1 MEFGQQHLLEKL
13 QDRVYIFN
21 ILYKYDKFKYIK
33 VKKQNNNIILE
44 DEMKF
49 SQYKYERSSYE
60 DIKDKFIKL
69 VDKINKSTNYE
80 EQKNYI
86 LQLNEIR
93 NDIQSNSTI
102 ASIRYSIDTSDE
114 YYEEEKKYWDEY
126 MPLYEDLNCEFYKA
140 IVNSQF
146 KNEIIND
153 FSKQFY
159 NICEDSIKS
168 FSKDIIEDLQEEN
181 KLCSQYTK
189 LLASAKIEYKGQT
202 HNLSSLMKYMMDKDR
217 ETRIESTKLYYSYFE
232 KNEDKF
238 DSLFDKLVS
247 VRDKMAKKLGYKSFT
262 ELGYIRMNRSDYN
275 EENIKKLR
283 KEVQEYIV
291 PLCNKLYERQAKRI
305 GVDDFWFVDESI
317 EFKTGNATIKG
328 GEEYEKYIIENGKK
342 MYSELSK
349 ETAEFFEYMT
359 QNELMDLVTRKSKA
373 AGGYCTHIPNY
384 NSPFIFSNFNN
395 TSEDIDVL
403 THEAGHAFQ
412 LYMSKDIL
420 MYEINFPTLDSC
432 EIHSMSMEF
441 ITYPWMEL
449 FFKEDTLKYKFYHM
463 SSAIK
468 FIPYGVIVDEFQH
481 RIYENPTMSKDE
493 RKQIFRELEKK
504 YLPHRDYRDIDILE
518 KGCYWFKQ
526 GHIFKNPFY
535 YIDYVLAQVC
545 AFQFLQKSNENFE
558 QAWQDYINICK
569 VGGTKSFLEIVN
581 IGNLNS
587 PFEDK
592 TIKNIGENINNL
604 LVNIKDSE
612 L

>member
-1 MEFGQQHLLEKL
+1 
-13 QDRVYIFN
+13 
-21 ILYKYDKFKYIK
+21 
-33 VKKQNNNIILE
+33 
-44 DEMKF
+44 MKF

-60 DIKDKFIKL
+60 NIKEDFTKL
-69 VDKINKSTNYE
+69 VDKINNSNTYE
-80 EQKNYI
+80 EQKKYI
-86 LQLNEIR
+86 LELNKIR

-126 MPLYEDLNCEFYKA
+126 MPFYEDLNCDFYKA
-140 IVNSQF
+140 IVNSKF
-146 KNEIIND
+146 KEEIIND
-153 FSKQFY
+153 FSRQFY

-181 KLCSQYTK
+181 MLCSQYTK
-189 LLASAKIEYKGQT
+189 LLASAKIEYRGET

-217 ETRIESTKLYYSYFE
+217 ETRIESTKLYYSYFKE
-232 KNEDKF
+232 NEAKF
-238 DSLFDKLVS
+238 DELFDKLVA
-247 VRDKMAKKLGYKSFT
+247 VRDKMAKKLGYNSFT

-275 EENIKKLR
+275 EDMIKKLR
-283 KEVQEYIV
+283 KEVQDYIV
-291 PLCNKLYERQAKRI
+291 LLCNKLYERQAKRI
-305 GVDDFWFVDESI
+305 GIDDFWFADESI
-317 EFKTGNATIKG
+317 EFKSGNATIKG
-328 GEEYEKYIIENGKK
+328 GEEYEKYIIENGKR
-342 MYSELSK
+342 MYSELSP
-349 ETAEFFEYMT
+349 ETAEFFNYMT
-359 QNELMDLVTRKSKA
+359 ENELMDLVTRKSKA

-403 THEAGHAFQ
+403 AHEAGHAFQ
-412 LYMSKDIL
+412 LYMSRDIE

-481 RIYENPTMSKDE
+481 RIYENPDMSPDE
-493 RKQIFRELEKK
+493 RKQVFRDLEKK

>member
-1 MEFGQQHLLEKL
+1 MEFGLLHLPEKL

-189 LLASAKIEYKGQT
+189 LLASAKIEYKGET

-217 ETRIESTKLYYSYFE
+217 GTRIESTKLYYSYFE
-232 KNEDKF
+232 ENEDKF

>member
-1 MEFGQQHLLEKL
+1 
-13 QDRVYIFN
+13 
-21 ILYKYDKFKYIK
+21 
-33 VKKQNNNIILE
+33 
-44 DEMKF
+44 MKF

-60 DIKDKFIKL
+60 NIKEEFTKL
-69 VDKINKSTNYE
+69 VANINNAAGYE

-86 LQLNEIR
+86 LKLNKIR
-93 NDIQSNSTI
+93 NDIQTNSTI

-126 MPLYEDLNCEFYKA
+126 MPFYEDLNCDFYKA
-140 IVNSQF
+140 IVNSPF
-146 KNEIIND
+146 KEEIIKD

-181 KLCSQYTK
+181 MLCSKYTK
-189 LLASAKIEYKGQT
+189 LLASAKLDYKGET

-217 ETRIESTKLYYSYFE
+217 DTRIESTKLYYSYFE
-232 KNEDKF
+232 ENEAQF
-238 DSLFDKLVS
+238 DELFDKLVA
-247 VRDKMAKKLGYKSFT
+247 VRDKMAKKLGYDSFT

-275 EENIKKLR
+275 EEMIKKLR
-283 KEVQEYIV
+283 QEVQDYIV
-291 PLCNKLYERQAKRI
+291 PLCNKLYERQANRI
-305 GVDDFWFVDESI
+305 KTDDFWFADESI
-317 EFKTGNATIKG
+317 EFETGNATIKG
-328 GEEYEKYIIENGKK
+328 GKEYEKYIIDNGKK
-342 MYSELSK
+342 MYSELSP

-359 QNELMDLVTRKSKA
+359 SNELMDLVTRKAKA

-412 LYMSKDIL
+412 LYMSRDIE

-481 RIYENPTMSKDE
+481 RIYENPKMTADE
-493 RKQIFRELEKK
+493 RKQVFRDLERK

-545 AFQFLQKSNENFE
+545 AFQFLNKSNEDFE
-558 QAWQDYINICK
+558 KAWKDYLNICK
-569 VGGTKSFLEIVN
+569 VGGTKSFLEIVK
-581 IGNLNS
+581 IGNLES
-587 PFEDK
+587 PFEEN
-592 TIKNIGENINNL
+592 TMKNIAENINKL
-604 LVNIKDSE
+604 LENIKDSD

>member
-1 MEFGQQHLLEKL
+1 
-13 QDRVYIFN
+13 
-21 ILYKYDKFKYIK
+21 
-33 VKKQNNNIILE
+33 
-44 DEMKF
+44 MKF

-60 DIKDKFIKL
+60 NIKEDFTKL
-69 VDKINKSTNYE
+69 VDKINNSNTYE
-80 EQKNYI
+80 EQKKYI
-86 LQLNEIR
+86 LELNKIR

-126 MPLYEDLNCEFYKA
+126 MPFYEDLNCDFYKA
-140 IVNSQF
+140 IVNSKF
-146 KNEIIND
+146 KEEIIND
-153 FSKQFY
+153 FSRQFY

-181 KLCSQYTK
+181 MLCSQYTK
-189 LLASAKIEYKGQT
+189 LLASAKIEYRGET
-202 HNLSSLMKYMMDKDR
+202 NNLSSLMKYMMDKDR
-217 ETRIESTKLYYSYFE
+217 ETRIESTKLYYSYFKE
-232 KNEDKF
+232 NEDKF
-238 DSLFDKLVS
+238 DELFDKLVA
-247 VRDKMAKKLGYKSFT
+247 VRDKMAKKLGYNSFT

-275 EENIKKLR
+275 EDMIKKLR
-283 KEVQEYIV
+283 KEVQDYIV
-291 PLCNKLYERQAKRI
+291 LLCNKLYERQAKRI
-305 GVDDFWFVDESI
+305 GIDDFWFADESI
-317 EFKTGNATIKG
+317 EFKSGNATIKG
-328 GEEYEKYIIENGKK
+328 GEEYEKYIIENGKR
-342 MYSELSK
+342 MYSELSP
-349 ETAEFFEYMT
+349 ETAEFFNYMT
-359 QNELMDLVTRKSKA
+359 ENELMDLVTRKSKA

-412 LYMSKDIL
+412 LYMSRDIE

-481 RIYENPTMSKDE
+481 RIYENPDMSPDE
-493 RKQIFRELEKK
+493 RKQVFRDLEKK

-535 YIDYVLAQVC
+535 YIDYVLAQLC
-545 AFQFLQKSNENFE
+545 AFQFKIRMEKDHDAAWADYMKLCRLSASDFYPSMLKQVGLTVPFTDGCIQK
-558 QAWQDYINICK
+558 
-569 VGGTKSFLEIVN
+569 IVDE
-581 IGNLNS
+581 L
-587 PFEDK
+587 DK
-592 TIKNIGENINNL
+592 KLG
-604 LVNIKDSE
+604 
-612 L
+612 

>member
-1 MEFGQQHLLEKL
+1 
-13 QDRVYIFN
+13 
-21 ILYKYDKFKYIK
+21 
-33 VKKQNNNIILE
+33 
-44 DEMKF
+44 MKF

-60 DIKDKFIKL
+60 NIKEDFTKL
-69 VDKINKSTNYE
+69 VDKINNSNTYE
-80 EQKNYI
+80 EQKKYI
-86 LQLNEIR
+86 LELNKIR

-126 MPLYEDLNCEFYKA
+126 MPFYEDLNCDFYKA
-140 IVNSQF
+140 IVNSKF
-146 KNEIIND
+146 KEEIIND
-153 FSKQFY
+153 FSRQFY

-181 KLCSQYTK
+181 MLCSQYTK
-189 LLASAKIEYKGQT
+189 LLASAKIEYRGET

-232 KNEDKF
+232 ENEDKF
-238 DSLFDKLVS
+238 DALFDKLVA
-247 VRDKMAKKLGYKSFT
+247 VRDKMAKKLGYNSFT

-275 EENIKKLR
+275 EEMIKKLR
-283 KEVQEYIV
+283 KEVQDYIV
-291 PLCNKLYERQAKRI
+291 LLCNKLYERQAKRI
-305 GVDDFWFVDESI
+305 GIDDFWFADESI
-317 EFKTGNATIKG
+317 EFKSGNATIKG
-328 GEEYEKYIIENGKK
+328 GEEYEKYIIENGKR
-342 MYSELSK
+342 MYSELSP
-349 ETAEFFEYMT
+349 ETAEFFNYMT
-359 QNELMDLVTRKSKA
+359 ENELMDLVTRKSKA

-412 LYMSKDIL
+412 LYMSRDIE

-481 RIYENPTMSKDE
+481 RIYENPDMSPDE
-493 RKQIFRELEKK
+493 RKQVFRDLEKK

-526 GHIFKNPFY
+526 GHIFINPFY

-545 AFQFLQKSNENFE
+545 AFQFLNKSNEDFKK
-558 QAWQDYINICK
+558 AWDDYINICK
-569 VGGTKSFLEIVN
+569 IGGTKSFLEIVE
-581 IGNLNS
+581 IGNLES
-587 PFEDK
+587 PFEEN
-592 TIKNIGENINNL
+592 TMKNISQKVGAL
-604 LVNIKDSE
+604 LENIKDSD

>member
-1 MEFGQQHLLEKL
+1 
-13 QDRVYIFN
+13 
-21 ILYKYDKFKYIK
+21 
-33 VKKQNNNIILE
+33 
-44 DEMKF
+44 MKF

-60 DIKDKFIKL
+60 NIKEDFTKL
-69 VDKINKSTNYE
+69 VDKINNSNTYK
-80 EQKNYI
+80 EQKKYI
-86 LQLNEIR
+86 LELNKIR

-126 MPLYEDLNCEFYKA
+126 MPFYEDLNCDFYKA
-140 IVNSQF
+140 IVNSKF
-146 KNEIIND
+146 KEEIIND
-153 FSKQFY
+153 FSRQFY

-181 KLCSQYTK
+181 MLCSQYTK
-189 LLASAKIEYKGQT
+189 LLASAKIEYRGET

-217 ETRIESTKLYYSYFE
+217 ETRIESTKLYYSYFKE
-232 KNEDKF
+232 NEAKF
-238 DSLFDKLVS
+238 DELFDKLVA
-247 VRDKMAKKLGYKSFT
+247 VRDKMAKKLGYNSFT

-275 EENIKKLR
+275 EEMIKKLR
-283 KEVQEYIV
+283 KEVQDYIV
-291 PLCNKLYERQAKRI
+291 LLCNKLYERQAKRI
-305 GVDDFWFVDESI
+305 GIDDFWFADESI
-317 EFKTGNATIKG
+317 EFKSGNATIKG
-328 GEEYEKYIIENGKK
+328 GEEYEKYIIENGKR
-342 MYSELSK
+342 MYSELSL
-349 ETAEFFEYMT
+349 ETDEFFNYMT
-359 QNELMDLVTRKSKA
+359 ENELMDLVTRKSKA

-412 LYMSKDIL
+412 LYMSRDIE

-481 RIYENPTMSKDE
+481 RIYENPDMSPDE
-493 RKQIFRELEKK
+493 RKQVFRDLEKK

-545 AFQFLQKSNENFE
+545 AFQFLNKLNGDFKK
-558 QAWQDYINICK
+558 AWDDYINICK
-569 VGGTKSFLEIVN
+569 IGGTKSFLEIVE
-581 IGNLNS
+581 IGNLES
-587 PFEDK
+587 PFEEN
-592 TIKNIGENINNL
+592 TMKNISQKVGAL
-604 LVNIKDSE
+604 LENIKDSD

>member
-1 MEFGQQHLLEKL
+1 
-13 QDRVYIFN
+13 
-21 ILYKYDKFKYIK
+21 
-33 VKKQNNNIILE
+33 
-44 DEMKF
+44 MKF

-60 DIKDKFIKL
+60 NIKEDFTKL
-69 VDKINKSTNYE
+69 VDKINNSNTYE
-80 EQKNYI
+80 EQKKYI
-86 LQLNEIR
+86 LELNKIR

-126 MPLYEDLNCEFYKA
+126 MPFYEDLNCDFYKA
-140 IVNSQF
+140 IVNSKF
-146 KNEIIND
+146 KEEIIND
-153 FSKQFY
+153 FSRQFY

-181 KLCSQYTK
+181 MLCSQYTK
-189 LLASAKIEYKGQT
+189 LLASAKIEYRGET

-232 KNEDKF
+232 ENEDKF
-238 DSLFDKLVS
+238 DALFDKLVA
-247 VRDKMAKKLGYKSFT
+247 VRDKMAKKLGYNSFT

-275 EENIKKLR
+275 EDMIKKLR
-283 KEVQEYIV
+283 KEVQDYIV
-291 PLCNKLYERQAKRI
+291 LLCNKLYERQAKRI
-305 GVDDFWFVDESI
+305 GIDDFWFADESI
-317 EFKTGNATIKG
+317 EFKSGNATIKG
-328 GEEYEKYIIENGKK
+328 GEEYEKYIIENGKR
-342 MYSELSK
+342 MYSELSP
-349 ETAEFFEYMT
+349 ETAEFFNYMT
-359 QNELMDLVTRKSKA
+359 ENELMDLVTRKSKA

-403 THEAGHAFQ
+403 AHEAGHAFQ
-412 LYMSKDIL
+412 LYMSRDIE

-481 RIYENPTMSKDE
+481 RIYENPDMSPDE
-493 RKQIFRELEKK
+493 RKQVFRDLEKK

-545 AFQFLQKSNENFE
+545 AFQFYRYLNEDFKK
-558 QAWQDYINICK
+558 AWDDYINICK
-569 VGGTKSFLEIVN
+569 IGGTKSFLEIVE
-581 IGNLNS
+581 IGNLES
-587 PFEDK
+587 PFEEN
-592 TIKNIGENINNL
+592 TMKNISQKVGAL
-604 LVNIKDSE
+604 LENIKDSD

>member
-86 LQLNEIR
+86 VQLNEIR

-102 ASIRYSIDTSDE
+102 ALIRYSIDTSDE

-581 IGNLNS
+581 IGSLDS

-592 TIKNIGENINNL
+592 TIKNIVKNINNL

>member
-60 DIKDKFIKL
+60 DIKEKFIKL

-86 LQLNEIR
+86 VQLNEIR

-102 ASIRYSIDTSDE
+102 ALIRYSIDTSDE

-581 IGNLNS
+581 IGSLDS

-592 TIKNIGENINNL
+592 TIKNIVKNINNL

>member
-86 LQLNEIR
+86 VQLNEIR

-581 IGNLNS
+581 IGSLDS

-592 TIKNIGENINNL
+592 TIKNIVKNINNL

>member
-1 MEFGQQHLLEKL
+1 
-13 QDRVYIFN
+13 
-21 ILYKYDKFKYIK
+21 
-33 VKKQNNNIILE
+33 
-44 DEMKF
+44 MKF

-60 DIKDKFIKL
+60 NIKEEFTKL
-69 VDKINKSTNYE
+69 VDKINSSKNYE
-80 EQKNYI
+80 EQKKYI
-86 LQLNEIR
+86 LESNKIR
-93 NDIQSNSTI
+93 NDIQTNSTI
-102 ASIRYSIDTSDE
+102 ASIRYSIDTSDA

-126 MPLYEDLNCEFYKA
+126 MPFYEDLNCDFYKA
-140 IVNSQF
+140 IVNSPF
-146 KNEIIND
+146 KEDIIKD

-168 FSKDIIEDLQEEN
+168 FSKEIIEDLQEEN
-181 KLCSQYTK
+181 MLCSKYTK
-189 LLASAKIEYKGQT
+189 LLASAKLEYRGEI

-217 ETRIESTKLYYSYFE
+217 NTRIESTKLYYSYFE
-232 KNEDKF
+232 ENEAEF
-238 DSLFDKLVS
+238 DELFDKLVA
-247 VRDKMAKKLGYKSFT
+247 VRDKMAKKLGYDSFT

-275 EENIKKLR
+275 EEMIKKLR
-283 KEVQEYIV
+283 QEVKDYIV

-305 GVDDFWFVDESI
+305 KIDDFGFADEAI
-317 EFKTGNATIKG
+317 EFETGNATIKG
-328 GEEYEKYIIENGKK
+328 GEEYEKYIIQNGKK
-342 MYSELSK
+342 MYSELSN
-349 ETAEFFEYMT
+349 ETNEFFEYMT
-359 QNELMDLVTRKSKA
+359 SNELLDLVTRKSKA

-412 LYMSKDIL
+412 LYMSRDIP

-481 RIYENPTMSKDE
+481 RIYEEPKMSADE
-493 RKQIFRELEKK
+493 RKKVFRDLEQK

-545 AFQFLQKSNENFE
+545 AFQFLNKSNDDFE
-558 QAWQDYINICK
+558 KAWQDYINICK
-569 VGGTKSFLEIVN
+569 VGGTKSFLEIVE
-581 IGNLNS
+581 IGNLKS
-587 PFEDK
+587 PFEEK
-592 TIKNIGENINNL
+592 TIKNIADKVDKL
-604 LVNIKDSE
+604 LEDIKDSD

>member
-1 MEFGQQHLLEKL
+1 
-13 QDRVYIFN
+13 
-21 ILYKYDKFKYIK
+21 
-33 VKKQNNNIILE
+33 
-44 DEMKF
+44 MKF

-60 DIKDKFIKL
+60 NIKEEFTKL
-69 VDKINKSTNYE
+69 VANINNAAGYE

-86 LQLNEIR
+86 LKLNKIR
-93 NDIQSNSTI
+93 NDIQTNSTI

-126 MPLYEDLNCEFYKA
+126 MPFYEDLNCDFYKA
-140 IVNSQF
+140 IVNSPF
-146 KNEIIND
+146 KEEIIKD

-181 KLCSQYTK
+181 MLCSKYTK
-189 LLASAKIEYKGQT
+189 LLASAKLDYKGET

-217 ETRIESTKLYYSYFE
+217 DTRIESTKLYYSYFE
-232 KNEDKF
+232 ENEAQF
-238 DSLFDKLVS
+238 DELFDKLVA
-247 VRDKMAKKLGYKSFT
+247 VRDKMAKKLGYDSFT

-275 EENIKKLR
+275 EEMIKKLR
-283 KEVQEYIV
+283 QEVQDYIV
-291 PLCNKLYERQAKRI
+291 PLCNKLYERQANRI
-305 GVDDFWFVDESI
+305 KVNDFWFADESI
-317 EFKTGNATIKG
+317 EFETGNATIKG
-328 GEEYEKYIIENGKK
+328 GKEYEKYIIDNGKK
-342 MYSELSK
+342 MYSELSP

-359 QNELMDLVTRKSKA
+359 SNELMDLVTRKAKA

-412 LYMSKDIL
+412 LYMSRDIE

-481 RIYENPTMSKDE
+481 RIYENPKMTADE
-493 RKQIFRELEKK
+493 RKQVFRDLERK

-545 AFQFLQKSNENFE
+545 AFQFLNKSNEDFE
-558 QAWQDYINICK
+558 KAWKDYLNICK
-569 VGGTKSFLEIVN
+569 VGGTKSFLEIVK
-581 IGNLNS
+581 IGNLES
-587 PFEDK
+587 PFEEN
-592 TIKNIGENINNL
+592 TMKNIAENINKL
-604 LVNIKDSE
+604 LENIKDSD

>member
-1 MEFGQQHLLEKL
+1 
-13 QDRVYIFN
+13 
-21 ILYKYDKFKYIK
+21 
-33 VKKQNNNIILE
+33 
-44 DEMKF
+44 MKF

-60 DIKDKFIKL
+60 NIKEEFTKL
-69 VDKINKSTNYE
+69 VANINNAAGYE

-86 LQLNEIR
+86 LKLNKIR
-93 NDIQSNSTI
+93 NDIQTNSTI

-126 MPLYEDLNCEFYKA
+126 MPFYEDLNCDFYKA
-140 IVNSQF
+140 IVNSPF
-146 KNEIIND
+146 KEEIIKD

-181 KLCSQYTK
+181 MLCSKYTK
-189 LLASAKIEYKGQT
+189 LLASAKLDYKGET

-217 ETRIESTKLYYSYFE
+217 DTRIESTKLYYSYFE
-232 KNEDKF
+232 ENEAQF
-238 DSLFDKLVS
+238 DELFDKLVA
-247 VRDKMAKKLGYKSFT
+247 VRDKMAKKLGYDSFT

-275 EENIKKLR
+275 EDMIKKLR
-283 KEVQEYIV
+283 QEVQDYIV
-291 PLCNKLYERQAKRI
+291 PLCNKLYERQANRI
-305 GVDDFWFVDESI
+305 KTDDFWFADESI
-317 EFKTGNATIKG
+317 EFETGNATIKG
-328 GEEYEKYIIENGKK
+328 GEEYEKYIIDNGKK
-342 MYSELSK
+342 MYSELSP

-359 QNELMDLVTRKSKA
+359 SNELMDLVTRKSKA

-412 LYMSKDIL
+412 LYMSRDIE

-481 RIYENPTMSKDE
+481 RIYENPKMTADE
-493 RKQIFRELEKK
+493 RKRVFRDLEKK

-545 AFQFLQKSNENFE
+545 AFQFLNKSNEDFE
-558 QAWQDYINICK
+558 KAWKDYLSICK
-569 VGGTKSFLEIVN
+569 VGGTKSFLEIVE
-581 IGNLNS
+581 IGNLES
-587 PFEDK
+587 PFEEN
-592 TIKNIGENINNL
+592 TMRNIAENINKL
-604 LVNIKDSE
+604 LENIKDSD

>member
-1 MEFGQQHLLEKL
+1 
-13 QDRVYIFN
+13 
-21 ILYKYDKFKYIK
+21 
-33 VKKQNNNIILE
+33 
-44 DEMKF
+44 MKF

-60 DIKDKFIKL
+60 NIKEDFTKL
-69 VDKINKSTNYE
+69 VDKINNSNTYK
-80 EQKNYI
+80 EQKKYI
-86 LQLNEIR
+86 LELNKIR

-126 MPLYEDLNCEFYKA
+126 MPFYEDLNCDFYKA
-140 IVNSQF
+140 IVNSKF
-146 KNEIIND
+146 KEEIIND
-153 FSKQFY
+153 FSRQFY

-181 KLCSQYTK
+181 MLCSQYTK
-189 LLASAKIEYKGQT
+189 LLASAKIEYRGET

-217 ETRIESTKLYYSYFE
+217 ETRIESTKLYYSYFKE
-232 KNEDKF
+232 NEAKF
-238 DSLFDKLVS
+238 DELFDKLVA
-247 VRDKMAKKLGYKSFT
+247 VRDKMAKKLGYNSFT

-275 EENIKKLR
+275 EEMIKKLR
-283 KEVQEYIV
+283 KEVQDYIV
-291 PLCNKLYERQAKRI
+291 LLCNKLYERQAKRI
-305 GVDDFWFVDESI
+305 GIDDFWFADESI
-317 EFKTGNATIKG
+317 EFKSGNATIKG
-328 GEEYEKYIIENGKK
+328 GEEYEKYIIENGKR
-342 MYSELSK
+342 MYSELSL
-349 ETAEFFEYMT
+349 ETDEFFNYMT
-359 QNELMDLVTRKSKA
+359 ENELMDLVTRKSKA

-412 LYMSKDIL
+412 LYMSRDIE

-481 RIYENPTMSKDE
+481 RIYENPDMSPDE
-493 RKQIFRELEKK
+493 RKQVFRDLEKK

-545 AFQFLQKSNENFE
+545 AFQFLNKLNGDFKK
-558 QAWQDYINICK
+558 AWDDYINICK
-569 VGGTKSFLEIVN
+569 IGGTKSFLEIVE
-581 IGNLNS
+581 IGNLES
-587 PFEDK
+587 PFEEN
-592 TIKNIGENINNL
+592 TMKNISQKVGAL
-604 LVNIKDSE
+604 LKNIKDSD

>member
-1 MEFGQQHLLEKL
+1 
-13 QDRVYIFN
+13 
-21 ILYKYDKFKYIK
+21 
-33 VKKQNNNIILE
+33 
-44 DEMKF
+44 MKF

-60 DIKDKFIKL
+60 NIKEDFTKL
-69 VDKINKSTNYE
+69 LDKINNSINYE
-80 EQKNYI
+80 EQKRYI
-86 LQLNEIR
+86 LELNKIR
-93 NDIQSNSTI
+93 NDIQTNATI

-114 YYEEEKKYWDEY
+114 YYEREKMYWDEY
-126 MPLYEDLNCEFYKA
+126 MPFYEDLNCDFYKA
-140 IVNSQF
+140 IVNSPF
-146 KNEIIND
+146 KDEIIKD

-181 KLCSQYTK
+181 KLSSQYTK
-189 LLASAKIEYKGQT
+189 LLASAKIEYRGET

-217 ETRIESTKLYYSYFE
+217 DTRIESTKLYYSYFE
-232 KNEDKF
+232 ENEAKF
-238 DSLFDKLVS
+238 DELFDKLVS
-247 VRDKMAKKLGYKSFT
+247 VRDKMAKKLGYDSFT
-262 ELGYIRMNRSDYN
+262 QLGYIRMNRSDYN
-275 EENIKKLR
+275 EEMIKKLR

-305 GVDDFWFVDESI
+305 NIDDFWFVDESI
-317 EFKTGNATIKG
+317 EFKSGNATIKG
-328 GEEYEKYIIENGKK
+328 GKDYEKYIIENGKK
-342 MYSELSK
+342 MYNELSP
-349 ETAEFFEYMT
+349 ETAEFFDYMT
-359 QNELMDLVTRKSKA
+359 TNELMDLVTRKSKE

-384 NSPFIFSNFNN
+384 NSPFIFSNFNH

-412 LYMSKDIL
+412 LYMSRDIE

-481 RIYENPTMSKDE
+481 RIYEKPNMTPNE
-493 RKQIFRELEKK
+493 RKQVFRDLEKK

-545 AFQFLQKSNENFE
+545 AFQFLNKSNEDLKK
-558 QAWQDYINICK
+558 AWDDYINICK
-569 VGGTKSFLEIVN
+569 VGGTKSFLEIVK
-581 IGNLNS
+581 IGNLES
-587 PFEDK
+587 PFEEN
-592 TIKNIGENINNL
+592 TIKNIAENINML
-604 LVNIKDSE
+604 LENIKDSD

>member
-1 MEFGQQHLLEKL
+1 
-13 QDRVYIFN
+13 
-21 ILYKYDKFKYIK
+21 
-33 VKKQNNNIILE
+33 
-44 DEMKF
+44 MKF

-60 DIKDKFIKL
+60 NIKEDFTKL
-69 VDKINKSTNYE
+69 VDKINNSNTYE
-80 EQKNYI
+80 EQKKYI
-86 LQLNEIR
+86 LELNKIR

-114 YYEEEKKYWDEY
+114 YYEQEKKYWDEY
-126 MPLYEDLNCEFYKA
+126 MPFYEDLNCDFYKA
-140 IVNSQF
+140 IVNSKF
-146 KNEIIND
+146 KEEIIND
-153 FSKQFY
+153 FSRQFY

-181 KLCSQYTK
+181 MLCSQYTK
-189 LLASAKIEYKGQT
+189 LLASAKIEYRGET

-232 KNEDKF
+232 ENEAKF
-238 DSLFDKLVS
+238 DALFDKLVA
-247 VRDKMAKKLGYKSFT
+247 VRDKMAKKLGYNSFT

-275 EENIKKLR
+275 EDMIKKLR
-283 KEVQEYIV
+283 KEVQDYIV
-291 PLCNKLYERQAKRI
+291 LLCNKLYERQAKRI
-305 GVDDFWFVDESI
+305 GIDDFWFADESI
-317 EFKTGNATIKG
+317 EFKSGNATIKG
-328 GEEYEKYIIENGKK
+328 GEEYEKYIIENGKR
-342 MYSELSK
+342 MYSELSL
-349 ETAEFFEYMT
+349 ETDEFFNYMT
-359 QNELMDLVTRKSKA
+359 ENELMDLVTRKSKA

-412 LYMSKDIL
+412 LYMSRDIE

-481 RIYENPTMSKDE
+481 RIYENPDMSPDE
-493 RKQIFRELEKK
+493 RKQVFRDLEKK

>member
-1 MEFGQQHLLEKL
+1 
-13 QDRVYIFN
+13 
-21 ILYKYDKFKYIK
+21 
-33 VKKQNNNIILE
+33 
-44 DEMKF
+44 MKF
-49 SQYKYERSSYE
+49 SQYKYESSSYE

-80 EQKNYI
+80 DQKNYI

-168 FSKDIIEDLQEEN
+168 FSKEIIEDLQEEN

-189 LLASAKIEYKGQT
+189 LLASAKIEYKGET
-202 HNLSSLMKYMMDKDR
+202 HNLSSLMKYMMDKDI

-232 KNEDKF
+232 ENEDKF

-283 KEVQEYIV
+283 AEVQDYIV

-305 GVDDFWFVDESI
+305 GIDDFWFAHESI
-317 EFKTGNATIKG
+317 EFKNGNATIKG

-412 LYMSKDIL
+412 LYMSKDIP

>member
-1 MEFGQQHLLEKL
+1 
-13 QDRVYIFN
+13 
-21 ILYKYDKFKYIK
+21 
-33 VKKQNNNIILE
+33 
-44 DEMKF
+44 MKF

-60 DIKDKFIKL
+60 NIKEDFTKL
-69 VDKINKSTNYE
+69 LDKINNSINYE
-80 EQKNYI
+80 EQKRYI
-86 LQLNEIR
+86 LELNKIR
-93 NDIQSNSTI
+93 NDIQTNATI

-114 YYEEEKKYWDEY
+114 YYEREKMYWDEY
-126 MPLYEDLNCEFYKA
+126 MPFYEDLNCDFYKA
-140 IVNSQF
+140 IVNSPF
-146 KNEIIND
+146 KDEIIKD

-181 KLCSQYTK
+181 KLSSQYTK
-189 LLASAKIEYKGQT
+189 LLASAKIEYRGET

-217 ETRIESTKLYYSYFE
+217 DTRIESTKLYYSYFE
-232 KNEDKF
+232 ENEAKF
-238 DSLFDKLVS
+238 DELFDKLVS
-247 VRDKMAKKLGYKSFT
+247 VRDKMAKKLGYDSFT
-262 ELGYIRMNRSDYN
+262 QLGYIRMNRSDYN
-275 EENIKKLR
+275 EEMIKKLR

-305 GVDDFWFVDESI
+305 NIDDFWFVDESI
-317 EFKTGNATIKG
+317 EFKSGNATIKG
-328 GEEYEKYIIENGKK
+328 GKDYEKYIIENGKK
-342 MYSELSK
+342 MYNELSP
-349 ETAEFFEYMT
+349 ETAEFFDYMT
-359 QNELMDLVTRKSKA
+359 TNELMDLVTRKSKA

-384 NSPFIFSNFNN
+384 NSPFIFSNFNH

-412 LYMSKDIL
+412 LYMSRDIE

-481 RIYENPTMSKDE
+481 RIYEKPNMTPNE
-493 RKQIFRELEKK
+493 RKQVFRDLEKK

-545 AFQFLQKSNENFE
+545 AFQFLNKSNEDLKK
-558 QAWQDYINICK
+558 AWDDYINICK
-569 VGGTKSFLEIVN
+569 VGGTKSFLEIVK
-581 IGNLNS
+581 IGNLES
-587 PFEDK
+587 PFEEN
-592 TIKNIGENINNL
+592 TIKNIAENINML
-604 LVNIKDSE
+604 LENIKDSD